1 MAGTIN
7 SPIGK
12 FDIHGNGIS
21 ATDGDATATA
31 AAASALTRMPHHHQ
45 QQIHHA
51 SDNVEHLDNI
61 SRRDNDSTNT
71 TGNEYLFRCGAVFV
85 DGKENNRH
93 ADNNPTSSKSGIT
106 VDNSHINFNDNERK
120 YHQMSSSSLSL
131 ESANQR
137 NQQQT
142 TSLPDHHASASDA
155 AAGTS
160 DVFGQ
165 PSNLFHSQYYSNNN
179 ATCNAHNNTNNY
191 HEYDHLEVGEEKDER
206 DYHDGFDDDEEDDDD
221 CSEASGDT
229 VVHNDCPMPPP
240 NATQEEITRF
250 YWEWCYGPIIAAAAT
265 TSTCGMDADK
275 IGSGGGQ
282 IRSMMRSAPAKSW

>member
-1 MAGTIN
+1 MARTIN
-7 SPIGK
+7 TPIK
-12 FDIHGNGIS
+12 FDIHGTG
-21 ATDGDATATA
+21 GDATA
-31 AAASALTRMPHHHQ
+31 AAASAMTRMPHHHHQ

-71 TGNEYLFRCGAVFV
+71 TGNEYLFRRGAVFV

-106 VDNSHINFNDNERK
+106 VDNSHINFNDDERK
-120 YHQMSSSSLSL
+120 YHQMPSSSSSSLSL

-142 TSLPDHHASASDA
+142 TSLPERHASASDA
-155 AAGTS
+155 AGGTS

-165 PSNLFHSQYYSNNN
+165 PSNLFHSQFYSNNN

-191 HEYDHLEVGEEKDER
+191 HEYDHFEVGEEEDER
-206 DYHDGFDDDEEDDDD
+206 DYHDGFDDDDEDDDDD

-250 YWEWCYGPIIAAAAT
+250 YWEWCYGPIIDT
-265 TSTCGMDADK
+265 NTTCGMAAADK